1 MPPKNKGPALTQK
14 ADSWTETIHTPAC
27 IAALKKWDEEIMGLP
42 EMKAKDLREADPL
55 FAAFISSTLSAK
67 LKKLSGQLIASGI
80 LQYINID
87 IF

>member
-1 MPPKNKGPALTQK
+1 
-14 ADSWTETIHTPAC
+14 
-27 IAALKKWDEEIMGLP
+27 MGLL